1 MVRELV
7 HPFAKYLRAEMM
19 PHIWCAGCGNGIVLN
34 CFVHALDELKTD
46 LNKLV
51 IVSGIGCIGRVA
63 GYTYADSFHTTHGR
77 ALAFATGVKL
87 ANPEL
92 EVVVISGDGDLF
104 AIGGNH
110 FIHAARRNIG
120 VKVICVNNFNYGM
133 TGGQQGPT
141 TPLDSITA
149 TSPYGNVEHP
159 FNLVH
164 LAAASGSTYVARW
177 TTLHVRRLTQSLKKL
192 LQKEG
197 FCFVEVLS
205 PCPEIFGR
213 VLVGIKNSKTIISE
227 RVSADAGIRRRIEG
241 DATRAACCK
250 VVSADAVIIGRRT
263 QLNAKT
269 VVCYAISTDAV
280 ILRRSILIIR
290 IEVDANTIVCYAVS
304 TDALIE
310 RRIEPDA
317 NTVVCYVVST
327 DAVIIR
333 RMEPDTILVVC
344 CNVVSTDAVIRRMEP
359 DEDAEIKAFDVCVF
373 DCDVTYS
380 RPVESVSAP

>member
-1 MVRELV
+1 MVQELV

-46 LNKLV
+46 LDKLV
-51 IVSGIGCIGRVA
+51 IVSGIGCIGRTA

-92 EVVVISGDGDLF
+92 EVVVVSGDGDLF

-120 VKVICVNNFNYGM
+120 VKVICVNNLNYGM

-177 TTLHVRRLTQSLKKL
+177 TTLHVRRLTQSIKKL

-213 VLVGIKNSKTIISE
+213 QNKMRSGLEMMDWFKRASVVENFSDPAKADISQDRIAVGEFVDIEKLSYEKLLHEKISKINE
-227 RVSADAGIRRRIEG
+227 KAME
-241 DATRAACCK
+241 K
-250 VVSADAVIIGRRT
+250 V
-263 QLNAKT
+263 Q
-269 VVCYAISTDAV
+269 
-280 ILRRSILIIR
+280 
-290 IEVDANTIVCYAVS
+290 
-304 TDALIE
+304 
-310 RRIEPDA
+310 
-317 NTVVCYVVST
+317 
-327 DAVIIR
+327 
-333 RMEPDTILVVC
+333 
-344 CNVVSTDAVIRRMEP
+344 
-359 DEDAEIKAFDVCVF
+359 
-373 DCDVTYS
+373 
-380 RPVESVSAP
+380 

>member
-1 MVRELV
+1 
-7 HPFAKYLRAEMM
+7 MM

-46 LNKLV
+46 LDKLV
-51 IVSGIGCIGRVA
+51 IVSGIGCIGRTA

-92 EVVVISGDGDLF
+92 EVVVVSGDGDLF

-120 VKVICVNNFNYGM
+120 VKVICVNNLNYGM

-141 TPLDSITA
+141 TPLDSITS

-177 TTLHVRRLTQSLKKL
+177 TTLHVRRLTQSIKKL

-213 VLVGIKNSKTIISE
+213 QNKMRSGLEMMDWFKRASVVENFSDPAKADISQDRIAVGEFVDIEKLSYEKLLHEKISKINE
-227 RVSADAGIRRRIEG
+227 KAME
-241 DATRAACCK
+241 K
-250 VVSADAVIIGRRT
+250 V
-263 QLNAKT
+263 Q
-269 VVCYAISTDAV
+269 
-280 ILRRSILIIR
+280 
-290 IEVDANTIVCYAVS
+290 
-304 TDALIE
+304 
-310 RRIEPDA
+310 
-317 NTVVCYVVST
+317 
-327 DAVIIR
+327 
-333 RMEPDTILVVC
+333 
-344 CNVVSTDAVIRRMEP
+344 
-359 DEDAEIKAFDVCVF
+359 
-373 DCDVTYS
+373 
-380 RPVESVSAP
+380 